1 MLTMKWLVFVIYIG
15 SSGLPTTE
23 TVQSDIPDYKTCR
36 SIANGMNRLNPQPGH
51 RFDCAW
57 YRAEER

>member
-1 MLTMKWLVFVIYIG
+1 MKWLVFVIWIG

-23 TVQSDIPDYKTCR
+23 TVQSDIPDYKACR
-36 SIANGMNRLNPQPGH
+36 SISNGMNRLNPQPGH

-57 YRAEER
+57 YRAEEK